1 MAFDF
6 QQTEA
11 ALRQELGALEQRLAA
26 RWPGLECTV
35 GSDGP
40 GKLDATFLPAARA
53 GYTDGVTVQCR
64 TEVLGDETVTSVVV
78 MTNTGLVLQETGAQP
93 LEPPGARLPS
103 RVRGEIAA
111 VEDEILAYLQRWRG

>member
-1 MAFDF
+1 MAFDL

-11 ALRQELGALEQRLAA
+11 ALRQELGALERRLAA
-26 RWPGLECTV
+26 RWPGLECTL

-53 GYTDGVTVQCR
+53 EYAGGVTVQCR
-64 TEVLGDETVTSVVV
+64 TEERGDEAVTSVVV

-111 VEDEILAYLQRWRG
+111 VEDEVLAYLQKWRG